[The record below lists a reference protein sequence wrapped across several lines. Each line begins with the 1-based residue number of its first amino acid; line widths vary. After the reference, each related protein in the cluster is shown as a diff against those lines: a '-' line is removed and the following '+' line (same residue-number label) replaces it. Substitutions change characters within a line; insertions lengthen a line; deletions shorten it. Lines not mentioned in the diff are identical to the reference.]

1 MHVRVELQ
9 IASLTPACVRR
20 VAKAATL
27 MGSALRAGCV
37 PKMLWVCDDAA
48 V

>member
-27 MGSALRAGCV
+27 MVSALGAGYV
-37 PKMLWVCDDAA
+37 PKMLWVGDNVA

>member
-27 MGSALRAGCV
+27 ISALRAGCV
-37 PKMLWVCDDAA
+37 PKMLWVGDDAA

>member
-9 IASLTPACVRR
+9 ISSLTLACVRR

-27 MGSALRAGCV
+27 MTALRAGGV
-37 PKMLWVCDDAA
+37 PKMLWVGDDAA

>member
-9 IASLTPACVRR
+9 IASLTLAFGRC

-27 MGSALRAGCV
+27 MTALRAGCV
-37 PKMLWVCDDAA
+37 PKMLWVLDDAA